1 MPQEEPD
8 VPSAEADAEE
18 EKDDEGPVRDQGGH
32 GRASSAG
39 VSIEMQGRATRV

>member
-18 EKDDEGPVRDQGGH
+18 EHDERDQGGH
-32 GRASSAG
+32 GRASLAG